1 MISVWKQTTRMVLCD
16 NWITSM
22 CVSGLTQCTVS
33 SERCPTELSSCSGV
47 QTFDWC
53 SEDVKN
59 KLTKTIQFDA
69 LYSFPGDVK
78 FSNTTVEPDLTQQLI
93 WFIHGNRNKQ
103 THSSISVDIDIDLI
117 INDLLMLTYTEI
129 TTELICRVLYQIR
142 PHVILLCM
150 LKLYNLNIS

>member
-33 SERCPTELSSCSGV
+33 SERCPTEVSSCSGV

-103 THSSISVDIDIDLI
+103 THSNRWVYLFRLTLTFWSSDHLRFGDANIYRNHDWINLPGPISDKATCDSAMYV
-117 INDLLMLTYTEI
+117 
-129 TTELICRVLYQIR
+129 
-142 PHVILLCM
+142 
-150 LKLYNLNIS
+150 